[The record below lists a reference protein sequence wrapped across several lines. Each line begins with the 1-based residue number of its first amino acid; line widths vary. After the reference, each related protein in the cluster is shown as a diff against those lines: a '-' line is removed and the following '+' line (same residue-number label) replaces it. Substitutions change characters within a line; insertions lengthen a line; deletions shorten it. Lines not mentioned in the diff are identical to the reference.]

1 MSETLDAL
9 LAVDVL
15 DEMPICVL
23 LLNNGSISWVNRALA
38 TTLHVD
44 KDELIGLNRGN
55 AQKSAFGALFDD
67 SEQLCLTQANEE
79 QLWLNRQCFPVQ
91 GDGLEVQIFTNVTY
105 QVQLERERNK
115 LAANVQALETKDRV
129 TGLFNRNA
137 ILQSLDTQVSRSR
150 RYKNP
155 LSLLRLSLE
164 SSASGEELNE
174 IVKGISQALKDQ
186 LRWADQIGMLDAVTF
201 LIILPETSLSNAKE
215 LATKLANDRTV
226 LSNDAS
232 TWNIKVGAA
241 TWQQGDD
248 PHKLLNRLQVDQEL
262 NVIALLS

>member
-1 MSETLDAL
+1 MPETLDSM
-9 LAVDVL
+9 LAIDVL
-15 DEMPICVL
+15 DEMPICAL
-23 LLNNGSISWVNRALA
+23 LLDDGSITWVNRALA
-38 TTLHVD
+38 ETLHVD
-44 KDELIGLNRGN
+44 KGALVGLNRER
-55 AQKSAFGALFDD
+55 AQNSAFGALFDD

-79 QLWLNRQCFPVQ
+79 QLWLNRQCYRVRN
-91 GDGLEVQIFTNVTY
+91 GELEVQIFTNVTY
-105 QVQLERERNK
+105 QIQLERERNK

-129 TGLFNRNA
+129 TGLFNRKA

-164 SSASGEELNE
+164 SSASGEELTE

-186 LRWADQIGMLDAVTF
+186 LRWADQIGMLDNVTF

-215 LATKLANDRTV
+215 LATKLANDRTA
-226 LSNDAS
+226 LSDNTS
-232 TWNIKVGAA
+232 IWNIKVGAA
-241 TWQQGDD
+241 TWQKGDD